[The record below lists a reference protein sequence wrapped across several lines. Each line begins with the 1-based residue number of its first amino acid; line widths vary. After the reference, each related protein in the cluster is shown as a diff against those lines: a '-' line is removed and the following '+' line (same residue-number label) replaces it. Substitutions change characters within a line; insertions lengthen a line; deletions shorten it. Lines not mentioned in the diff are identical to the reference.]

1 MSKIIPIFKA
11 DDETDTSNYRP
22 ILLLSNFNRIFE
34 EIMFDRMRD
43 FIEKR
48 SLLYSSQYGFR
59 QAHSTQHAILDMVE
73 TIQTNMDKKHFSCGV
88 FIDLKKAFD
97 AVNHNILLDKLN
109 YYGFR
114 GIINQWLS
122 SYLSNRTQTT
132 LLELKVN
139 AELHNLYNWMT
150 SSKLSLNVIKSQTI

>member
-1 MSKIIPIFKA
+1 
-11 DDETDTSNYRP
+11 
-22 ILLLSNFNRIFE
+22 
-34 EIMFDRMRD
+34 MRD
-43 FIEKR
+43 LIEKR

-59 QAHSTQHAILDMVE
+59 QAHSTQHAILDIVE
-73 TIQTNMDKKHFSCGV
+73 TIQTNMDKKLFSCGI

-139 AELHNLYNWMT
+139 AELHNLYNWLT
-150 SSKLSLNVIKSQTI
+150 SSKLSLNVIKSQTM